1 MVIGDLKENIKRLVD
16 HAGVIA
22 PSIVNFARDG
32 NYGSVTDENL
42 MWDSVVGW
50 EMEAEAIL
58 VQLSEINPNLFSDL
72 HKEYVKIKEESK
84 RFHDKSILIH
94 KIQQLLFGAY
104 SLIESPLFQNSL
116 SNSQDSGTEHFIE
129 KKALKAQK
137 TSVFTINNKSRAK
150 ENYWV
155 NIAKDFDVSKR
166 TFGKRIN
173 FIKDKFIRKIIFR
186 DIEHAYIL
194 CKSGYYKPSVLL
206 AGGVIEELLR
216 QYLQFKNIK
225 PQKDTFDEYIKACEQ
240 HGLLKSAIRQL
251 SDSVRQFRNLVH
263 IVKEKS
269 PKYTISRA
277 TAWGAVSIIFT
288 ISNDF

>member
-1 MVIGDLKENIKRLVD
+1 MDIGELKENIKRLVD

-22 PSIVNFARDG
+22 PSIMNFERDG
-32 NYGSVTDENL
+32 KYGSVTDEDL
-42 MWDSVVGW
+42 MWDSLTGW
-50 EMEAEAIL
+50 EMEAKAIL
-58 VQLSEINPNLFSDL
+58 VQLSKINPDLFSDL
-72 HKEYVKIKEESK
+72 HNEYLEIKEASK
-84 RFHDKSILIH
+84 RFHSKSILVH
-94 KIQQLLFGAY
+94 KIQQLLVGAY
-104 SLIESPLFQNSL
+104 TLIESPLSKNSF
-116 SNSQDSGTEHFIE
+116 SISENSGKEHSIE
-129 KKALKAQK
+129 KKSLNTQK
-137 TSVFTINNKSRAK
+137 PAVFPTNYQNEAK
-150 ENYWV
+150 KDYWV
-155 NIAKDFDVSKR
+155 DIKKDFDVSKI

-173 FIKDKFIRKIIFR
+173 FIQDQFIKQVIFR
-186 DIEHAYIL
+186 DIEHAYTL

-269 PKYTISRA
+269 PKYTLSRA

-288 ISNDF
+288 ISSDF